1 MKRILVTGGAGF
13 ISSNMIR
20 YLLEHTQHQVVTMD
34 ALTYAGNLENLDD
47 VISHDRLRF
56 IRGDI
61 RDIHDVAEALDG
73 VDVIVNAAAES
84 HVSKSIEQGGAEFV
98 TTNVVGTQV
107 LLDAIRE
114 RPVERF
120 ILISSSEVYGTA
132 ESDPM
137 SEDHPLNPRSPYAG
151 TKAGGDRLAYSN
163 WSTYDLP
170 ITVIRP
176 FNNYGHYQHP

>member
-114 RPVERF
+114 RPGGAVHPDLVVRGVRHGRERPDDR
-120 ILISSSEVYGTA
+120 G
-132 ESDPM
+132 
-137 SEDHPLNPRSPYAG
+137 SPAQP
-151 TKAGGDRLAYSN
+151 ALA
-163 WSTYDLP
+163 LRGHQGRR
-170 ITVIRP
+170 RP
-176 FNNYGHYQHP
+176 PGLLVLVHV